1 MLDYIISH
9 YIYIYIYQ
17 IISHYMLPCH
27 IQFTISFYI
36 ILLYSYTMIY
46 NIILDHYIY
55 IYIYIGGEIPC
66 VCFSRV
72 HHKPL
77 WAACPVPA
85 LQHVEVQHH
94 VFAWPIDTWD
104 LEPGSRDNVGITTI
118 HWNDSFYWNYD
129 SYIEQSN
136 DNVGIPTLRRKW
148 CEEPKEVS
156 S

>member
-9 YIYIYIYQ
+9 YIYIYIKSYHIICYHVIFNLLYHFTLYYYTLILWY
-17 IISHYMLPCH
+17 IISY
-27 IQFTISFYI
+27 YI
-36 ILLYSYTMIY
+36 T
-46 NIILDHYIY
+46 

-72 HHKPL
+72 
-77 WAACPVPA
+77 
-85 LQHVEVQHH
+85 HH